1 MQLRKLLVFQHIDC
15 EHPGIFRDML
25 DGAGI
30 QWDVVSLDSGDR
42 VPALDDYDALWVMG
56 GPMDVWDE
64 ADCPWLVPE
73 KAAIKR
79 WVLDLKRPYLGFCLG
94 HQLLAD
100 ALDGHCARQDKP
112 EIGILDVSLT
122 PAGLSDP
129 LFAGIEAKIKCLQWH
144 SVQVASPP
152 TGAVVLASSAVCNCQ
167 AMRVGRNAY
176 GIQFHVELQ
185 ESTISAWGEVPAYAH
200 ALDSTLG
207 AGALARMQTQAEP
220 LFPKFRGVSEVLFR
234 NFVEKIN

>member
-25 DGAGI
+25 DEADI

-42 VPALDDYDALWVMG
+42 VPALADYDALWVMG

-207 AGALARMQTQAEP
+207 AGALARMQAQAAP
-220 LFPKFRGVSEVLFR
+220 LFSEFRGISEVLFR
-234 NFVEKIN
+234 NFVEKIS